1 MKLPS
6 LRRMMPHR
14 RRGMGATAKVLL
26 VALPVA
32 AYLAGKM
39 MGARMENDDDNF

>member
-1 MKLPS
+1 MKLPNI
-6 LRRMMPHR
+6 RRMLPRR
-14 RRGMGATAKVLL
+14 RRGMGTAAKVLL

-39 MGARMENDDDNF
+39 MGARMENDDDY

>member
-1 MKLPS
+1 MIKILN
-6 LRRMMPHR
+6 
-14 RRGMGATAKVLL
+14 RGGIENETAEF
-26 VALPVA
+26 AA